1 MRTRER
7 QHAPQLHIGFRG
19 GFDELLLLELNKRS
33 GKRILRRGL
42 PANKENEKMDAMES
56 MVLGSW
62 LSGFQLLLASF
73 RVGQIVRRKIF
84 NICTYIK
91 KTFFYVY
98 VSCGFCGG
106 KANL

>member
-1 MRTRER
+1 MRRSSI
-7 QHAPQLHIGFRG
+7 LVRG

-62 LSGFQLLLASF
+62 LSGFQLLLAF
-73 RVGQIVRRKIF
+73 RVGEIVRRKIL
-84 NICTYIK
+84 NINTY
-91 KTFFYVY
+91 
-98 VSCGFCGG
+98 
-106 KANL
+106 